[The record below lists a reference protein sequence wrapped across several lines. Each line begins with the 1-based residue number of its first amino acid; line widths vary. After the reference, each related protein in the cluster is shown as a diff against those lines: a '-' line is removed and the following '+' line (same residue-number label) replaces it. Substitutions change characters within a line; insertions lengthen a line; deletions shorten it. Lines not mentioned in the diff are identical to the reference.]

1 MTEVQRSASGGG
13 VGSSDFC
20 IRAELAQGRVH
31 AAARIQLSERP
42 LRRSGSKRSPPAAR
56 NHNGRK
62 ERTRSLAHEVGT
74 ARHVHRL

>member
-42 LRRSGSKRSPPAAR
+42 LRRSGSQRRRRPLHAWVPAFA
-56 NHNGRK
+56 
-62 ERTRSLAHEVGT
+62 GT
-74 ARHVHRL
+74 TKGPRE